1 MTGSDAVLL
10 GQYRGFSMVLAYDG
24 RSNEYRITLKGT
36 LSHTVT
42 LGADVFGNI
51 TRLDNALEN
60 LAGSLQAEQN
70 SLEETK
76 TQLENAR
83 TELAAPFA
91 REEELA
97 EKTARLK
104 ELNILLNMDEKDKT
118 PRRGRGCA
126 CPEGCGAG
134 TVKEDTMTNEELN
147 TRLYEKMFAEQEQFR
162 DWLLSQPP
170 AEILN
175 HAYEY
180 TVREDILMS
189 LEYNDLEDSQARAL
203 LKSGKPLKQIFER
216 WEDKETSHMENIW
229 DTVQE
234 QAKAAE
240 AKQKAKA
247 QKER

>member
-1 MTGSDAVLL
+1 
-10 GQYRGFSMVLAYDG
+10 
-24 RSNEYRITLKGT
+24 
-36 LSHTVT
+36 
-42 LGADVFGNI
+42 
-51 TRLDNALEN
+51 
-60 LAGSLQAEQN
+60 
-70 SLEETK
+70 
-76 TQLENAR
+76 
-83 TELAAPFA
+83 
-91 REEELA
+91 
-97 EKTARLK
+97 
-104 ELNILLNMDEKDKT
+104 
-118 PRRGRGCA
+118 
-126 CPEGCGAG
+126 
-134 TVKEDTMTNEELN
+134 MTNEELN
-147 TRLYEKMFAEQEQFR
+147 TRLYEKMFAEQEHFR

-189 LEYNDLEDSQARAL
+189 LEYHDLEDSQAKAL

-216 WEDKETSHMENIW
+216 WENQETSYMDTVW